1 MKKKIEDEL
10 FKLAEKIVNSKDNL
24 DVAQLKS
31 EARNLYEK
39 LCVLHFTEKHLAET
53 DFEEP
58 EAETKVFSEELAKQV
73 PEEQKEV
80 KDDRSTYFA
89 PDGTEYNDSEAITE
103 PNTEKIKNLVAEMP
117 QETGQIDD
125 LFARINSE
133 EKPKQQSEA
142 TRERAEEKPEPKQ
155 EPIFQPEPKPQSE
168 PTPQPESKSEPESQP
183 RPESQPK
190 PQPENRTD
198 FHDFG
203 IGYDSLPQFEPVN
216 QNGKAPRP
224 RSLNDR
230 LKKGITIGLNERLA
244 FIKHLFEGNAT
255 DYNRV
260 LSQLNTFHTL
270 EEAQK
275 FIQLVVKPDYNN
287 WEGKEQYEQQFLE
300 KIENKFEN

>member
-10 FKLAEKIVNSKDNL
+10 FKLADKIVTNREYL
-24 DVAQLKS
+24 DVAQLKA

-53 DFEEP
+53 AFEEP
-58 EAETKVFSEELAKQV
+58 EVEISSEEPAKQF
-73 PEEQKEV
+73 PEEQKEIT
-80 KDDRSTYFA
+80 DDRSTYFA

-103 PNTEKIKNLVAEMP
+103 PNTEKIKNIVAEMP
-117 QETGQIDD
+117 QETGQLDD
-125 LFARINSE
+125 LFARVNTE
-133 EKPKQQSEA
+133 EKPPQQPKA
-142 TRERAEEKPEPKQ
+142 PERAEKTQQKEEKKLE
-155 EPIFQPEPKPQSE
+155 
-168 PTPQPESKSEPESQP
+168 TRPQPEMPVQKPENKPKPHP
-183 RPESQPK
+183 RPN
-190 PQPENRTD
+190 PQPEANRKD

-203 IGYDSLPQFEPVN
+203 VDYDSLPKFEPVN

-224 RSLNDR
+224 KSLNDR

-244 FIKHLFEGNAT
+244 FIKHLFEGNST

-270 EEAQK
+270 EEAYK

-287 WEGKEQYEQQFLE
+287 WEGKEQYEQQFLQ

>member
-10 FKLAEKIVNSKDNL
+10 LRLAEKILNSKDNL
-24 DVAQLKS
+24 DVAQLKA
-31 EARNLYEK
+31 EAQNLYEK
-39 LCVLHFTEKHLAET
+39 LCVLHFTERHLAET
-53 DFEEP
+53 ELEKPEP
-58 EAETKVFSEELAKQV
+58 ENFSKV
-73 PEEQKEV
+73 PEKNEPEKQNETV
-80 KDDRSTYFA
+80 DEHSTYFA

-103 PNTEKIKNLVAEMP
+103 PNTEKIKNIVAEMP
-117 QETGQIDD
+117 QETEQIED
-125 LFARINSE
+125 LFARINTE

-142 TRERAEEKPEPKQ
+142 PQQKEEVKPEPKQ
-155 EPIFQPEPKPQSE
+155 PEDRPDPESE
-168 PTPQPESKSEPESQP
+168 PQASSQP
-183 RPESQPK
+183 QEPAPK
-190 PQPENRTD
+190 PQPESSKKD

-203 IGYDSLPQFEPVN
+203 VDYDSLPKFEPVN
-216 QNGKAPRP
+216 QNGKTPRP
-224 RSLNDR
+224 KSLNDR

-270 EEAQK
+270 EEANK

-300 KIENKFEN
+300 KIENKFES

>member
-10 FKLAEKIVNSKDNL
+10 LRLAEKIVNSKDNL
-24 DVAQLKS
+24 DVAQLKA

-39 LCVLHFTEKHLAET
+39 LCVLAFTEKHLAET
-53 DFEEP
+53 GLEEPEPEVAFEEP
-58 EAETKVFSEELAKQV
+58 AKQV
-73 PEEQKEV
+73 SEEQKEPI
-80 KDDRSTYFA
+80 DDRSTYFA

-103 PNTEKIKNLVAEMP
+103 PNTEKIKNIVAEMP
-117 QETGQIDD
+117 QETQQIDD
-125 LFARINSE
+125 LFARINTE
-133 EKPKQQSEA
+133 EKPPQQPVA
-142 TRERAEEKPEPKQ
+142 PKERAEKTQQKEEKKLE
-155 EPIFQPEPKPQSE
+155 
-168 PTPQPESKSEPESQP
+168 TRPQPEVPVQKPENKPKPHP
-183 RPESQPK
+183 RPN
-190 PQPENRTD
+190 PQPEANRKD

-203 IGYDSLPQFEPVN
+203 VDYDSLPKFEPVN

-224 RSLNDR
+224 KSLNDR

-270 EEAQK
+270 EEANK

-287 WEGKEQYEQQFLE
+287 WEGKEQYEQQFLD
-300 KIENKFEN
+300 KIENKFES